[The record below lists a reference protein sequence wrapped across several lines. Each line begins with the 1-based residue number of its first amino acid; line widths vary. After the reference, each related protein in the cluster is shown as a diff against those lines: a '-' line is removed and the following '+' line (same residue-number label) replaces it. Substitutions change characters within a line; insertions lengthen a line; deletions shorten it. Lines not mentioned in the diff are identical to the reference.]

1 MQIERRIATDSEA
14 ARVFDYLSDFET
26 TTEWEPGT
34 VRTVRESG
42 DGGVGTRYHNTS
54 RFLGRTVEVIYTVVD
69 LDPAGRIEL
78 RGENSSLVAH
88 DTITVTPHPHGG
100 STVVYRAQFDFRGG
114 VRFLAP
120 VLAIALWRLGNRA
133 ARDMREALA
142 RL

>member
-1 MQIERRIATDSEA
+1 MQIERRIDTDREA
-14 ARVFDYLSDFET
+14 GLVFAYLSDFET

-42 DGGVGTRYHNTS
+42 DGGVGTRYRNTS
-54 RFLGRTVEVIYTVVD
+54 SFLGRTVEVIYTVVD

-78 RGENSSLVAH
+78 RGENASLVAH
-88 DTITVTPHPHGG
+88 DTITVTPVPQGG
-100 STVVYRAQFDFRGG
+100 STVVYRAQFDFRGA

-120 VLAIALWRLGNRA
+120 VLAIGLWRLGNQA
-133 ARDMREALA
+133 ARDLPKALA

>member
-1 MQIERRIATDSEA
+1 MQIERRIETEREA
-14 ARVFDYLSDFET
+14 SRTFDYLSDFET

-42 DGGVGTRYHNTS
+42 DGGVGTRYRNTS

-88 DTITVTPHPHGG
+88 DTITVTPDPQGG
-100 STVVYRAQFDFRGG
+100 STVVYRAQFDFRGP
-114 VRFLAP
+114 VRLLTP
-120 VLAIALWRLGNRA
+120 VLAIALWRLGDRA
-133 ARDMREALA
+133 ARDLPIALA